1 MNGED
6 LIHFLHARCGKSE
19 EVHSVMKSD
28 LAGGTLPSA
37 DFGKNAAWWWIMILS
52 LNLNLMMKKLAL
64 EPSMA
69 NKRMKAIRFS
79 IINLPGRVIKRS
91 RELLLRISQ
100 GHPSFKLLINARKR
114 IAMLQVAPSG

>member
-1 MNGED
+1 
-6 LIHFLHARCGKSE
+6 
-19 EVHSVMKSD
+19 
-28 LAGGTLPSA
+28 
-37 DFGKNAAWWWIMILS
+37 MILS

-114 IAMLQVAPSG
+114 IAMLQPMPAG